1 MPWWGYSEG
10 GGAGG
15 RPHADTTP
23 PHRLYMSI
31 CRGSPTRLLSYKG
44 LWLYCEERETWQFLL
59 QSVVVIW
66 SHKNSWKFNEVIFH
80 CWMLVR
86 LLEIY
91 VLSLVYIK
99 LRSNLYHYVLI
110 MFIKIKGCSYTYI
123 CMCFLY
129 HNIIICSALQWSCS
143 FWFKVLVYCRLLG
156 PTTAADVLQLT
167 STLTSVA
174 GPNHGRLMVGND
186 DLRII
191 SRPDDDLIEEFLH
204 VRRPFQPVRIPQN
217 NF

>member
-1 MPWWGYSEG
+1 MRRGKHGNFFSSQWLSSDLIKIHEN
-10 GGAGG
+10 
-15 RPHADTTP
+15 
-23 PHRLYMSI
+23 LMKFFSI
-31 CRGSPTRLLSYKG
+31 
-44 LWLYCEERETWQFLL
+44 
-59 QSVVVIW
+59 
-66 SHKNSWKFNEVIFH
+66 

-99 LRSNLYHYVLI
+99 LCSNLYHYVLI

-123 CMCFLY
+123 CMSFLY

-204 VRRPFQPVRIPQN
+204 VRRPFQPVGIPQN
-217 NF
+217 NI

>member
-1 MPWWGYSEG
+1 
-10 GGAGG
+10 
-15 RPHADTTP
+15 
-23 PHRLYMSI
+23 MSI
-31 CRGSPTRLLSYKG
+31 CRGSPTRLSSYKG
-44 LWLYCEERETWQFLL
+44 LWLYCEERKTWQFLL

-66 SHKNSWKFNEVIFH
+66 SHKNSWKFNEVFFH

-99 LRSNLYHYVLI
+99 LRSNLYHVLI
-110 MFIKIKGCSYTYI
+110 MFIKVKSCSYTYI

-204 VRRPFQPVRIPQN
+204 VRRPFQPVGIPQN
-217 NF
+217 NI